1 MTENKS
7 IVGLLI
13 PADNKKEAEDVLSFA
28 KTLTADQAKEFDAL
42 LRGVSL
48 PKSLS
53 VQLRNSHG
61 KWEHGTKK
69 Y

>member
-28 KTLTADQAKEFDAL
+28 KTLTADQAKEFENFL
-42 LRGVSL
+42 E
-48 PKSLS
+48 K
-53 VQLRNSHG
+53 Q
-61 KWEHGTKK
+61 
-69 Y
+69 

>member
-28 KTLTADQAKEFDAL
+28 KTLTADQGKEFDAL
-42 LRGVSL
+42 LRGVKIGFDL
-48 PKSLS
+48 ATGGAAK
-53 VQLRNSHG
+53 
-61 KWEHGTKK
+61 TA
-69 Y
+69 